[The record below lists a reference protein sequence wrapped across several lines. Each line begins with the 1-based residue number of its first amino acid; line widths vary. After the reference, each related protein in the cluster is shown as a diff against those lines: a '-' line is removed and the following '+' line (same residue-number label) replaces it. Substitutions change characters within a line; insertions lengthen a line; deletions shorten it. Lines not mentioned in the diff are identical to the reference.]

1 LDSKRLSDRISGLV
15 EKATAT
21 QDPTELEQV
30 LAELTAALR
39 EHIQRVRKMASAEL
53 PGRRRTDFSEE

>member
-1 LDSKRLSDRISGLV
+1 LV